1 MKSKEEIEQ
10 LAKDYAETFR
20 LKTQKIGW
28 YFEKIEDYTKG
39 YKQCQEDN
47 KDKKYTEEDLLH
59 AFREGV
65 LLPNSQIGIME
76 DIFKQ
81 VVQSLN
87 KQD

>member
-1 MKSKEEIEQ
+1 MKSKEEIEK

-39 YKQCQEDN
+39 YTQCQEDTEQEIN
-47 KDKKYTEEDLLH
+47 RLKKIMIESSNQAMTWEEKYWQLK
-59 AFREGV
+59 
-65 LLPNSQIGIME
+65 N
-76 DIFKQ
+76 
-81 VVQSLN
+81 SLN

>member
-10 LAKDYAETFR
+10 LAEKHY
-20 LKTQKIGW
+20 TQITLSQRTAFKLG
-28 YFEKIEDYTKG
+28 YT
-39 YKQCQEDN
+39 QCQEDMV
-47 KDKKYTEEDLLH
+47 DKKYTEEDLLH

-81 VVQSLN
+81 VVHSLNN